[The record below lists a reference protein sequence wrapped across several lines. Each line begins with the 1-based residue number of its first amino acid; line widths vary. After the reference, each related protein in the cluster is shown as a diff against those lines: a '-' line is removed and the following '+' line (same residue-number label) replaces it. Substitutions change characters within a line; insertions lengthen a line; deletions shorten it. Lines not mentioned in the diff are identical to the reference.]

1 MLVNVLCLWFSR
13 DSLGLAQSCIIV
25 RPHPPYSIMSQACTV
40 CPPLSLFLV
49 LSSACISGK
58 AIGGS
63 SLDLTFPWQ
72 VIAVYILLVLVKRPF
87 VSLLENL
94 IEAAQNFLQANLNA
108 STT

>member
-1 MLVNVLCLWFSR
+1 
-13 DSLGLAQSCIIV
+13 
-25 RPHPPYSIMSQACTV
+25 MSQFCTV

-87 VSLLENL
+87 VSLWENL
-94 IEAAQNFLQANLNA
+94 IDAAQNFLQANLNA